1 MKRIVFWTTLA
12 TAVALAAC
20 AEFSSPV
27 DPTGGLPDVV
37 VTHPSLA
44 TNIQPIFTAR
54 CAQGGCHTPAEARA
68 GLVLSTGQ
76 SYSHLVNV
84 ASVHGAP
91 MVRVLPGDN
100 TQSFL
105 WVMIQPDTS
114 LHPGIPR
121 MPLAAQPLTAN
132 QIQTIVNW
140 IKDGALDN

>member
-1 MKRIVFWTTLA
+1 
-12 TAVALAAC
+12 
-20 AEFSSPV
+20 
-27 DPTGGLPDVV
+27 
-37 VTHPSLA
+37 
-44 TNIQPIFTAR
+44 
-54 CAQGGCHTPAEARA
+54 
-68 GLVLSTGQ
+68 
-76 SYSHLVNV
+76 
-84 ASVHGAP
+84 
-91 MVRVLPGDN
+91 VRVLPGDN